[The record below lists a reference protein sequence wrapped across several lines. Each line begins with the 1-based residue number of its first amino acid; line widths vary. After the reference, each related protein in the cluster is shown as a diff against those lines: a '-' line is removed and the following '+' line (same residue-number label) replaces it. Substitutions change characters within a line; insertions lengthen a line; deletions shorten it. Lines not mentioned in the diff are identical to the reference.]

1 MTGDPR
7 EPESAAEWMAALI
20 ETPNDPDQ
28 LARFEAWRDGTP
40 ENARAWREMTRAYAV
55 LGHVEPRY
63 ADSWADREREP
74 TPLSAESAPRPV
86 RARPGCARPGR
97 ARRRGRVLAAA
108 AACACLLLAAVLVA
122 PGGPSFPDADHATAR
137 AEVERIVL
145 PDGSI
150 LHLAPESAVDIAYAP
165 DRRAVRLIE
174 GRVFLEVETDPAR
187 PFLVEADGLSTR
199 VLGTAFEVHRH
210 GPRASVAVREG
221 RVSVRAGQG
230 EWSLSPG
237 EWARRLADG
246 SVRRGRMAADQ
257 VAAWVDGR
265 LVAKDRSVEELVEE
279 IAHYYRGTILV
290 RGGTLSEQPVTG
302 VFDLTDPAG
311 AISAIAAGQDAL
323 VLDLSPIAL
332 VVLGE

>member
-1 MTGDPR
+1 MPLPV
-7 EPESAAEWMAALI
+7 EAA
-20 ETPNDPDQ
+20 P
-28 LARFEAWRDGTP
+28 
-40 ENARAWREMTRAYAV
+40 
-55 LGHVEPRY
+55 
-63 ADSWADREREP
+63 
-74 TPLSAESAPRPV
+74 PRPV
-86 RARPGCARPGR
+86 RARSGR
-97 ARRRGRVLAAA
+97 TRRHGRYLAAA

-122 PGGPSFPDADHATAR
+122 PGGSSFPDADHSTAR

-150 LHLAPESAVDIAYAP
+150 LHLAPESAVDIAYSP
-165 DRRAVRLIE
+165 DRRMLRLIE
-174 GRVFLEVETDPAR
+174 GRVFLEVDADPTR
-187 PFLVEADGLSTR
+187 PFLVEAESLSTR

-221 RVSVRAGQG
+221 RVAVRAGQG

-246 SVRRGRMAADQ
+246 SVMRGRMAADQ
-257 VAAWVDGR
+257 VAAWVNGR

-279 IAHYYRGTILV
+279 IAHYYQGTILV
-290 RGGTLSEQPVTG
+290 RGDTLSEQPVTG
-302 VFDLTDPAG
+302 VFDLNDPAE
-311 AISAIAAGQDAL
+311 AVSAIAAAQDAF